1 METNAQNYFTEK
13 KNSRKISIIKGG
25 KTIPR
30 NFKLTEEMHS
40 SCDSNL
46 PETEYDQGKET
57 SVQKQFIRVLGRL
70 NSEPRTLQ

>member
-13 KNSRKISIIKGG
+13 RNSRKICMIKGG

-30 NFKLTEEMHS
+30 NFKLTEEIHS

-46 PETEYDQGKET
+46 PDAQYDQGKET
-57 SVQKQFIRVLGRL
+57 SVQKQFIRVLDRL